1 MRVPLVSVPSRMKTA
16 NKARCFHA
24 RHALQQPWHTR
35 GLAAGITV
43 GQQEPLPQTVEA
55 GQGMRGGAG
64 AQPPPVAGGAIPVA
78 LATEPEELVAVVATA
93 GDGRITLPRASV
105 TTAGL
110 GWALMAMPLAK
121 VAGLPLPATTRTVG
135 ATSRKTGET
144 CAPRA
149 RLLSAL
155 PNPILTRIGL
165 DRVWGER
172 GAAAGRGAPP
182 APPHGSG
189 RCWCR
194 SG

>member
-1 MRVPLVSVPSRMKTA
+1 
-16 NKARCFHA
+16 
-24 RHALQQPWHTR
+24 
-35 GLAAGITV
+35 
-43 GQQEPLPQTVEA
+43 
-55 GQGMRGGAG
+55 MRGGTG
-64 AQPPPVAGGAIPVA
+64 GQPPPVAGGAIPVA

-93 GDGRITLPRASV
+93 GDGRICLPRASV

-110 GWALMAMPLAK
+110 GWALMAMPLEK
-121 VAGLPLPATTRTVG
+121 VAGLPLPATTLTVG

-149 RLLSAL
+149 RARRAAVG
-155 PNPILTRIGL
+155 TAG
-165 DRVWGER
+165 VWGEG

-182 APPHGSG
+182 APPRGSG